1 MRSFRNNKE
10 RNKGHMVI
18 FIDDGKG
25 DCRYQCKQHESRIK
39 VIIREY
45 ANVVPGCAA
54 VERTVVRLFPGHP
67 QRNIP
72 VSIVFNLLQ
81 Q

>member
-1 MRSFRNNKE
+1 MYFYPLLALMRSFRNNKE

-39 VIIREY
+39 V
-45 ANVVPGCAA
+45 
-54 VERTVVRLFPGHP
+54 
-67 QRNIP
+67 
-72 VSIVFNLLQ
+72 
-81 Q
+81 